1 MPMWLDSW
9 GFVSVAAMAR
19 AYSLERR
26 VSTAVVIFAVASASA
41 SGYAVAIGSWHF
53 ATVEAVWAAIAL
65 RRWWSRRREEA
76 LSDG

>member
-1 MPMWLDSW
+1 MWLDSW
-9 GFVSVAAMAR
+9 GFVSVAAMAG

-26 VSTAVVIFAVASASA
+26 GATAVLIFAVASASA
-41 SGYAVAIGSWHF
+41 SGYAMAIESWPF

-76 LSDG
+76 RSHG

>member
-53 ATVEAVWAAIAL
+53 ATV
-65 RRWWSRRREEA
+65 
-76 LSDG
+76 